1 MRKSHFFNL
10 QISGKVYLK
19 MVIISFFNL
28 YKIHIFPKFGGC
40 GSKIEPSTLLW
51 ILNFKWAWQAQFLSH
66 NLLILQNCIF
76 FEDKQMILL
85 PFAKILKGIKVTNF
99 GHSCH
104 IHSLSHPW
112 LASCYNCTPLHC
124 VVQEILKYCVYEGGW
139 VYFHS
144 RVSSKTKD
152 AYFFCA

>member
-19 MVIISFFNL
+19 MVIISFFHL
-28 YKIHIFPKFGGC
+28 YKIRIFPKLGGC
-40 GSKIEPSTLLW
+40 GSKNKLATPFW

-76 FEDKQMILL
+76 FVGKQMILVS
-85 PFAKILKGIKVTNF
+85 FTKIHKGIKVTNF

-104 IHSLSHPW
+104 IHILSHPW
-112 LASCYNCTPLHC
+112 LIMAIHLEFQAEY
-124 VVQEILKYCVYEGGW
+124 ILSPW
-139 VYFHS
+139 
-144 RVSSKTKD
+144 
-152 AYFFCA
+152 

>member
-76 FEDKQMILL
+76 FEDKQMIIVSF
-85 PFAKILKGIKVTNF
+85 PKIHKGIKVTNF

-104 IHSLSHPW
+104 IHILSHPCANTHNC
-112 LASCYNCTPLHC
+112 LATLHKS
-124 VVQEILKYCVYEGGW
+124 ELKIHVKFPNWYQ
-139 VYFHS
+139 
-144 RVSSKTKD
+144 
-152 AYFFCA
+152 AAP

>member
-66 NLLILQNCIF
+66 NLLILQNCLF
-76 FEDKQMILL
+76 FVGKQMILV
-85 PFAKILKGIKVTNF
+85 PFTKIHKGIKVTNF
-99 GHSCH
+99 GQSCH
-104 IHSLSHPW
+104 IHILSHPW
-112 LASCYNCTPLHC
+112 ITL
-124 VVQEILKYCVYEGGW
+124 LKSPTML
-139 VYFHS
+139 FS
-144 RVSSKTKD
+144 RLSRTDMAWGFQIS
-152 AYFFCA
+152 Y

>member
-76 FEDKQMILL
+76 FEDKQMIIVSF
-85 PFAKILKGIKVTNF
+85 PKIHKGIKVTNF

-104 IHSLSHPW
+104 IHILSHPW
-112 LASCYNCTPLHC
+112 IGRYYYIELIKFLPKCQPGVGRWSKQA
-124 VVQEILKYCVYEGGW
+124 EIL
-139 VYFHS
+139 S
-144 RVSSKTKD
+144 T
-152 AYFFCA
+152 